1 MIFTQINII
10 CQKVNILKRKK
21 KRKKKSQNHECSLL
35 TLVAF
40 CSVATAFA
48 VKLVRF
54 RLFKKLSLKFNDGV
68 GTLLKFI
75 FNDRNLWR
83 RVSRSIFSG
92 V

>member
-10 CQKVNILKRKK
+10 HEN
-21 KRKKKSQNHECSLL
+21 KKKSQIHERSLL

-75 FNDRNLWR
+75 FNDRSLWR